1 MNSSLSRTKV
11 GVERIIA
18 VEITAL
24 EKAIRVEREG
34 EGESTW
40 KGRQGLVY
48 VMSTHPLDL
57 G

>member
-24 EKAIRVEREG
+24 EKAIRVER
-34 EGESTW
+34 
-40 KGRQGLVY
+40 GRRGINLER
-48 VMSTHPLDL
+48 
-57 G
+57 